1 MSESASE
8 AAAVIAGSKQVAS
21 NRPEDWDWVDRTI
34 WTARM
39 LAALGNGVRGGKWFS
54 LIDKVYRPATLRS
67 AWQQVLVNRGAA
79 GVDRVSVERFAG
91 HLDRYLGELGQELE
105 SGRYRPLPVR
115 RVEIEK
121 SDGKLRPL
129 GIPTVRD
136 RVAQAAV
143 KRVIEP
149 IFEQLFAPTSFGF
162 RPGRG
167 CKDALRVVDGLL
179 RAGYT
184 HVVDADL
191 KGYFDSIPHDRLK
204 QRVAAHISDGRLL
217 ALLDGWIEQDVM
229 QELKRW
235 KPTSG
240 TPQGAVISPLLA
252 NLYLHDLDVKLA
264 ELGLSMVRY
273 ADDFVILCPS
283 AAEATQALEVVR
295 AWVAA
300 EGLQLHPDK
309 THVGDCRIAG
319 QGFEFLGYRF
329 EAGRRWIRN
338 KSLKALKTKIRSK
351 TRRTEGKSL
360 PTIVA
365 SLNPMLRGWFNYFKH
380 AQRGIFRIL
389 DGFIRR
395 RLRALLR
402 KQTKRPGAGHCM
414 ADHRRWPNAF
424 FAAAGLFTMT
434 EARQAASQSR

>member
-1 MSESASE
+1 
-8 AAAVIAGSKQVAS
+8 
-21 NRPEDWDWVDRTI
+21 
-34 WTARM
+34 
-39 LAALGNGVRGGKWFS
+39 
-54 LIDKVYRPATLRS
+54 
-67 AWQQVLVNRGAA
+67 
-79 GVDRVSVERFAG
+79 
-91 HLDRYLGELGQELE
+91 
-105 SGRYRPLPVR
+105 
-115 RVEIEK
+115 
-121 SDGKLRPL
+121 
-129 GIPTVRD
+129 
-136 RVAQAAV
+136 VAQAAV
-143 KRVIEP
+143 KRVLEP

-167 CKDALRVVDGLL
+167 CKDALRAVDGLL
-179 RAGYT
+179 QAGYT

-204 QRVAAHISDGRLL
+204 QRLAAHIGDSRLL
-217 ALLDGWIEQDVM
+217 ALLHGWIEQDVV

-235 KPTSG
+235 TPTSG

-264 ELGLSMVRY
+264 GLGLSMVRY
-273 ADDFVILCPS
+273 ADDFVILCQN
-283 AAEATQALEVVR
+283 AAEAAHALEVVR
-295 AWVAA
+295 AWVTA

-351 TRRTEGKSL
+351 TRRTEGKSM
-360 PTIVA
+360 PAIVA

-389 DGFIRR
+389 DGFLRR
-395 RLRALLR
+395 RLRSLLR
-402 KQTKRPGAGHCM
+402 KQAKRPGAGRCM
-414 ADHRRWPNAF
+414 ADHRQWPNAY

-434 EARQAASQSR
+434 EARLAASQSR